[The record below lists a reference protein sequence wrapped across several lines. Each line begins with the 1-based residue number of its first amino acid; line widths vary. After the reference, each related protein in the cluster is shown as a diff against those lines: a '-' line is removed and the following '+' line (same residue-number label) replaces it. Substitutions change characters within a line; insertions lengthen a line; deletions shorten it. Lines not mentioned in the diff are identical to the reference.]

1 MSNYAHKRNIRST
14 GEDDLDAI
22 LEIINATNRVFYKAI
37 VPEEQFRD
45 PFLRL
50 EDLAEEFKRKTF
62 YLYEV
67 DGEPV
72 GVAAFEG
79 RPCGAAVMDRLYVLP
94 DFQGRGIGSALV
106 SYAETL
112 ARQRGLSEI
121 LIWTDPKAVWAV
133 SFYKRLGYSE
143 IDPGTSYGDPL
154 IDSRVAQHPR
164 ELLVLR
170 KRLTGWDTA
179 IDSS

>member
-1 MSNYAHKRNIRST
+1 MSEKERNIRPAR
-14 GEDDLDAI
+14 EDDLDTI

-37 VPEEQFRD
+37 VPTEQFRD
-45 PFLRL
+45 PFLRRK
-50 EDLAEEFKRKTF
+50 EFAEEFTCKAF

-94 DFQGRGIGSALV
+94 EFQGQGVGSALMARME
-106 SYAETL
+106 SL
-112 ARQRGLSEI
+112 ANKQGLSEI

-133 SFYKRLGYSE
+133 SFYKHLGYVE
-143 IDPGTSYGDPL
+143 IDRGTIYGDPL

-170 KRLTGWDTA
+170 KQLTGGEDGG
-179 IDSS
+179 